1 MPSAGS
7 ATDGGGLRVAFDVTP
22 VITGRTGIARYVT
35 ELGAALEREDV
46 ELRRFA
52 IGRSTFALPPGSR
65 HLRVP
70 ARVVMRWWRIVPWPT
85 AERLVGGA
93 DVVHATGSPPPA
105 TRLPLVVTV
114 HDVAALRYPDLHP
127 ARHVHQQRGQLAT
140 LERAGAIVT
149 VSATT
154 ADDLVQLGIPQDR
167 IVVAPLGLTPLPDP
181 APPAATP
188 LDGEYLLTVGE
199 TSPRKR
205 YHVLLEAMSRLR
217 GGPRL
222 VMVGPPAGDEE
233 RLRALI
239 LELGLT
245 QRVTRLGAVSDAELS
260 WLYRHATALCFPS
273 ISEGFGLPVLEA
285 LAAGVPV
292 IASDIA
298 ATRELASS
306 IAVYPGSEDADDWA
320 QAIEAVA
327 SDTALRERIGRDGSR
342 RAAQFTWERTA
353 AATLDA
359 YRMALAG
366 RA

>member
-1 MPSAGS
+1 MSTVTGS
-7 ATDGGGLRVAFDVTP
+7 RPRVAFDVTP
-22 VITGRTGIARYVT
+22 VISGRTGIARYAT
-35 ELGAALEREDV
+35 QLGAALELQGV

-52 IGRSTFALPPGSR
+52 VGRGAFPLPAGTR
-65 HLRVP
+65 HLPVP
-70 ARVVMRWWRIVPWPT
+70 ARLLMPWWRLVRWPE

-105 TRLPLVVTV
+105 TRAPLVVTV
-114 HDVAALRYPDLHP
+114 HDVAALRYPELHP
-127 ARHVHQQRGQLAT
+127 PRHVQQQRAQVASLG
-140 LERAGAIVT
+140 RAGAIVT

-181 APPAATP
+181 APPAPTP
-188 LDGEYLLTVGE
+188 PDGEYLLTVGE

-205 YHVLLEAMSRLR
+205 YHVLLQAVSRLR
-217 GGPRL
+217 DGPRV

-239 LELGLT
+239 VELGLT
-245 QRVTRLGAVSDAELS
+245 ERVTRLGAVNDAELS

-306 IAVYPGSEDADDWA
+306 IAVYPGSDDADDWA
-320 QAIEAVA
+320 QAIETVA
-327 SDTALRERIGRDGSR
+327 SDTALRERIGRDGSQ
-342 RAAQFTWERTA
+342 RAALFTWERTA
-353 AATLDA
+353 AATLGA
-359 YRMALAG
+359 YRMALA
-366 RA
+366 RAA

>member
-1 MPSAGS
+1 MSTVTGS
-7 ATDGGGLRVAFDVTP
+7 GPRVSFDVTP
-22 VITGRTGIARYVT
+22 VISGRTGIARYAT
-35 ELGAALEREDV
+35 QLGAALELQGV

-52 IGRSTFALPPGSR
+52 VGRGAFPAPDGTVR
-65 HLRVP
+65 LRVP
-70 ARVVMRWWRIVPWPT
+70 ARLLMPWWRVVRWPE

-93 DVVHATGSPPPA
+93 DVVHATGSPLPA
-105 TRLPLVVTV
+105 TRVPLVVTV

-127 ARHVHQQRGQLAT
+127 ARHVQQQRALVAT
-140 LERAGAIVT
+140 LDRAAAIVT

-154 ADDLVQLGIPQDR
+154 ADDLVQLGITQDR

-181 APPAATP
+181 APPAAAP
-188 LDGEYLLTVGE
+188 PDGEYLLTVGE

-205 YHVLLEAMSRLR
+205 YHVLLQAVSRLR
-217 GGPRL
+217 DGPRL
-222 VMVGPPAGDEE
+222 VMVGPPAGDEQ

-239 LELGLT
+239 VELGLT

-292 IASDIA
+292 VASDIA

-306 IAVYPGSEDADDWA
+306 IAIYPGSEDADAWA
-320 QAIEAVA
+320 EAIEAVA
-327 SDTALRERIGRDGSR
+327 SDTGLRERIGREGSR
-342 RAAQFTWERTA
+342 RAAEFTWERTA
-353 AATLDA
+353 AATLGA
-359 YRMALAG
+359 YRMALG
-366 RA
+366 RAV